1 MKQQK
6 KRKIVRKV
14 MLSLINHRFSCHRKI
29 SKLLKR
35 NLSQQKVV
43 LKLLTSQNRKKC
55 QKPEPI
61 QVFQLFQVSSWMIW
75 ATIPML
81 SIKTRWILSSI
92 CPSSTPK
99 MNLLNH
105 ALSQSQNPQS
115 LVLTRIRI
123 ISLNYRIILSL
134 PATKIT
140 FLSIPMR
147 TCVS

>member
-1 MKQQK
+1 MKLQK
-6 KRKIVRKV
+6 RRKIVRKV
-14 MLSLINHRFSCHRKI
+14 MLSLINHRFSCLRKM

-43 LKLLTSQNRKKC
+43 SKQLTSLNRKKC
-55 QKPEPI
+55 QKPEQI
-61 QVFQLFQVSSWMIW
+61 QVFQLFQVSSWMIL
-75 ATIPML
+75 AMIPMQL
-81 SIKTRWILSSI
+81 TRTRWIPSSI
-92 CPSSTPK
+92 CPSLTQK
-99 MNLLNH
+99 MNLLSH
-105 ALSQSQNPQS
+105 AQSQSQNLLF

-134 PATKIT
+134 LATKII